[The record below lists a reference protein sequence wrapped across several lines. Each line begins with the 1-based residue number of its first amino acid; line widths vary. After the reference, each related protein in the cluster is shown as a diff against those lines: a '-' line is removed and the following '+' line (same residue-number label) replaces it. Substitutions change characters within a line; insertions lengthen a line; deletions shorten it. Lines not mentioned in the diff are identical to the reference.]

1 MTLVVHP
8 SIKNDSGT
16 IKRNFGEIIINLKI
30 INKINKGDA
39 LFVDNRMDRI
49 RTYFAYNQI
58 TKEKID
64 LIENKS
70 GLNLSEIRGFIN
82 NKV

>member
-1 MTLVVHP
+1 M
-8 SIKNDSGT
+8 KQ
-16 IKRNFGEIIINLKI
+16 KI
-30 INKINKGDA
+30 FINKINKGDV
-39 LFVDNRMDRI
+39 LFFVDNRMDRI

-70 GLNLSEIRGFIN
+70 GLNLSKIRGFIN